1 MGGNEAQ
8 PRLSATVHW
17 STHMPQHAAL
27 LDCRGEIAGRL
38 PSIPLQH
45 ISGDSFSP
53 KAALARGNS
62 EAL

>member
-38 PSIPLQH
+38 LRSELRVLPTELKH
-45 ISGDSFSP
+45 ILVHG
-53 KAALARGNS
+53 
-62 EAL
+62 

>member
-38 PSIPLQH
+38 HHLATFDSPSRILV
-45 ISGDSFSP
+45 IDNGIGV
-53 KAALARGNS
+53 REG
-62 EAL
+62 